1 MKNVL
6 KQKFIAASAT
16 GAMLLAQAGGPV
28 GMGVAGGT
36 IADTN
41 TDSARDNHHR

>member
-28 GMGVAGGT
+28 GMGVAGT